1 MIGGRIFDHT
11 VLVGFALGRSVYVL
25 AAGKLAC
32 PGCAAPLRCAAG
44 YMPPHGEPSRCGLR
58 PAVGAD
64 ARDPMLGAIPPRH
77 TPAGP
82 RRRGDG
88 ATGRRARSAVCR
100 VAARLAAICWFIAG
114 LLAHVPAGVQLGI
127 PGRTAPATTCA
138 RTPDTMHTN
147 DPVGT
152 PLMLTPNVAYMVIP
166 SGGNS

>member
-1 MIGGRIFDHT
+1 MRYAAEVRGWRRAATRRGR
-11 VLVGFALGRSVYVL
+11 A
-25 AAGKLAC
+25 AAGRGRL
-32 PGCAAPLRCAAG
+32 
-44 YMPPHGEPSRCGLR
+44 
-58 PAVGAD
+58 GAY